1 MVTILAD
8 EGKNQI
14 GFLLF
19 QAFEKKGVQ
28 AEYVSLGDVSVKP
41 CVGCNGCTYKT
52 YGKCV
57 VRDDG
62 DWIYGKILRSD
73 AVIFVSP
80 ILFGGYTVRTKRVLD
95 KFGLIMDR
103 HYFMVKGEMTK
114 GGWMDRQF
122 KLFALGIQEEANQ
135 KEADAFQSLVH
146 ENNVITRGGGKGYTT
161 GPALSDEMMWQIVR
175 EVAQV

>member
-14 GFLLF
+14 GLKLYE
-19 QAFEKKGVQ
+19 AFRQKGVP
-28 AEYVSLGDVSVKP
+28 AEYIPLNDVTVKP

-52 YGKCV
+52 FGKCV

-73 AVIFVSP
+73 AVLVVSP
-80 ILFGGYTVRTKRVLD
+80 ILFGGYTAKTKRVLD

-103 HYFMVKGEMTK
+103 HYFVVKGEMTK

-122 KLFALGIQEEANQ
+122 KLYGLGIQEEPNPR
-135 KEADAFQSLVH
+135 EAEAFKSLVR
-146 ENNVITRGGGKGYTT
+146 ETNTITRGGGKGYTT
-161 GPALSDEMMWQIVR
+161 IAALSQELKEAIVR
-175 EVAQV
+175 EVAMI